1 MQVTSHCI
9 NHPSKEAKQRCRS
22 CRKWLCDGCFHRYV
36 GRVYCS
42 RRCQFNGSVR
52 DGLARA
58 IAGARRPIHAAWVIT
73 AVSCASALL
82 LVVVG
87 GKVAELVAVNRGL
100 EAALSRDHEPR
111 QELLGSIENE
121 GDRYWID
128 VSGPS
133 ESHVLIVIGDRPH
146 QVVTL
151 DAEGNARSA
160 DIDPEALDGSIRL
173 HRLADGE
180 LELDASEIARPTPAR
195 RATVEIAAEKART
208 PTRLPAVAQTRPTA
222 TRVPRTDRGPTPATS
237 PPLLQM
243 VQDAG
248 PRVALTFDG
257 NASTNRTTELL
268 DLLYQNDLE
277 VTLFVTGKFIEKYPS
292 VIRRAVLAGHEVGN
306 HTYSHPHLTTYEQN
320 RKHELLPRVTKSW
333 FQTELRRTEEAFRH
347 ATGRP
352 MQPLW
357 RAPFGE
363 ENRSL
368 RGWALEMGYLHVR
381 WSLLEGASLDSRDW
395 VADEHSSLYQSSE
408 KIMERV
414 LRFPQ
419 LGGGIILMHMAT
431 ERVEPPWAELPTFLE
446 ALDARGMEATT
457 ISRLLEASPT
467 WRPWLRRAQARHREV
482 FEGAD

>member
-1 MQVTSHCI
+1 M
-9 NHPSKEAKQRCRS
+9 
-22 CRKWLCDGCFHRYV
+22 
-36 GRVYCS
+36 
-42 RRCQFNGSVR
+42 
-52 DGLARA
+52 
-58 IAGARRPIHAAWVIT
+58 

-82 LVVVG
+82 LVAVG
-87 GKVAELVAVNRGL
+87 VKVAELVAVNRGL
-100 EAALSRDHEPR
+100 EAALSPAAEPR
-111 QELLGSIENE
+111 QELLGSIESD
-121 GDRYWID
+121 GDRHWID
-128 VSGPS
+128 VQGPS
-133 ESHVLIVIGDRPH
+133 ESRVLVVIGDRPH
-146 QVVTL
+146 QVLTL
-151 DAEGNARSA
+151 DRDGHARSA
-160 DIDPEALDGSIRL
+160 EIDPETLDGSIRL

-180 LELDASEIARPTPAR
+180 LELDASAIAGPAR
-195 RATVEIAAEKART
+195 TRRMNDAVAPEAART
-208 PTRLPAVAQTRPTA
+208 PTRSPVVAQARPTA
-222 TRVPRTDRGPTPATS
+222 TPVPRADHGPTPGAS

-268 DLLYQNDLE
+268 DLLHRNDLE

-292 VIRRAVLAGHEVGN
+292 MIRLAVLAGHEVGN
-306 HTYSHPHLTTYEQN
+306 HTYSHPHLTTYERN
-320 RKHELLPRVTKSW
+320 RKHQLLPRVTKSW
-333 FQTELRRTEEAFRH
+333 FQTELRKTENAFRK

-363 ENRSL
+363 ENRTL

-395 VADEHSSLYQSSE
+395 VADEHSSMYQSSE
-408 KIMERV
+408 KIMERL

-446 ALDARGMEATT
+446 ALEARGMEATT
-457 ISRLLEASPT
+457 ITRLLEESPT
-467 WRPWLRRAQARHREV
+467 WRPWLRRAERRHREV
-482 FEGAD
+482 FESEN